1 MTRNISNIVEQNLC
15 CSCGACGVSCSTL
28 AITTELRDGMFV
40 PVVDTKKCTD
50 CGMCSRV
57 CPSAKVDV
65 ITTYPN
71 LDLDQKG
78 EYDCYTI
85 KSQNREILQCAT
97 SGGAISTLIAYLLS
111 SGLYKTAYVLIYEN
125 YNGSQAK
132 LSAVNNELDVIKAAK
147 SKYIP
152 ASIENVIADIKS
164 KSIDKSIVVATPCQ
178 LLAIKKYLALHKTYN
193 PDILFLGLFCDMTMN
208 YHIYDYFEKRYGKY
222 DVLHFRDKL
231 ISGWPGNVLIEQ
243 NGRKID
249 IPREERMQQ
258 KERFR
263 VNRCR
268 YCFDKLNMLSD
279 ISFGDCYIA
288 GNNDSEGQSSVMVR
302 SEKGKMIFDK
312 ARHLFHCTS
321 VSFKRICQS
330 QHLDEKRINLTRDMQ
345 NGPYTN
351 IPFEYGKPVEKEET
365 IKVPSM
371 NKLQKIGKFICRFIR
386 RVLIGPQLSEYIYI
400 DNVGFTNKGDQ
411 LMIQSVVEQV
421 RRIKPKSEIVVRHE
435 VFFQNPSYCIANH
448 LLPLHKRKSGIKGWR
463 QRFAIS
469 FILNKQ
475 WLITPDMIDIILDCR
490 GYHLGD
496 PWIKSED
503 YWTYL
508 QSYYASFSKKGR
520 RLFLLPQALGPFTN
534 EWSRKAM
541 QLVYSE
547 ADAIYAREGVSY
559 NYAAKVLNNTDKLHM
574 EPDFTCLCK
583 PQSSTIVCLPKKS
596 YVLII
601 PNARMIDKTDGE
613 VSSAYMPFMLTLIR
627 HLQEKGENVCFLN
640 HEGVGDVNIMEEMNE
655 LLKTP
660 IPIYSGLSGVEVK
673 AIIKDAKLLIS
684 SRFHGVVSGLSQGVP
699 TLCTSWSHK
708 YKELMR
714 DYQCEAGL
722 IDSLDCSNGVSI
734 LDDALLNPQK
744 YTPKKESIQRIEQKV
759 REMWDN
765 LL

>member
-1 MTRNISNIVEQNLC
+1 MTKNIENIVENNLC
-15 CSCGACGVSCSTL
+15 CSCGACGVLCGTL
-28 AITTELRDGMFV
+28 AITTEFRDGMFL
-40 PVVDTKKCTD
+40 PVIDNEKCIE

-65 ITTYPN
+65 IATYPN
-71 LDLDQKG
+71 LDFEQRG
-78 EYDCYTI
+78 EYNCYTI
-85 KSQNREILQCAT
+85 KSLNHDILYNST
-97 SGGAISTLIAYLLS
+97 SGGAISTIVTYLLS
-111 SGLYKTAYVLIYEN
+111 SGIYQTAYLLNYEN
-125 YNGSQAK
+125 YKGNQAK
-132 LSAVNNELDVIKAAK
+132 LSAVKDELGVKQAAK

-178 LLAIKKYLALHKTYN
+178 LLAIKRYLALSKTYN

-208 YHIYDYFEKRYGKY
+208 YHIYEYFEQKYGKY
-222 DVLHFRDKL
+222 DVFHFRDKF
-231 ISGWPGNVLIEQ
+231 ISGWPGNVLIEK
-243 NGRKID
+243 NGKKID

-288 GNNDSEGQSSVMVR
+288 GINDFEGQSSVIVR
-302 SEKGKMIFDK
+302 TEKGKMIFDK
-312 ARHLFHCTS
+312 VHHLFQCTP
-321 VSFKRICQS
+321 VSFKRICLS
-330 QHLDEKRINLTRDMQ
+330 QHLDEKRINLTRKMC
-345 NGPYTN
+345 NGPYAN
-351 IPFEYGKPVEKEET
+351 IPFEYGLPVVKVET
-365 IKVPSM
+365 TKVPPM
-371 NKLQKIGKFICRFIR
+371 NKLQKLCNYICRITR
-386 RVLIGPQLSEYIYI
+386 RVLIGPQLPEYIYI

-421 RRIKPKSEIVVRHE
+421 RRIRPKSVMVVRHD
-435 VFFQNPSYCIANH
+435 VFYQNPSYCIANH
-448 LLPLHKRKSGIKGWR
+448 LLPLQKRRKGLKGWR

-475 WLITPDMIDIILDCR
+475 WLVTPDMIDIILDCR
-490 GYHLGD
+490 GYHLGE
-496 PWIKSED
+496 PWITEEG
-503 YWTYL
+503 YVTYL
-508 QSYYASFSKKGR
+508 RSYYESFSKKGR
-520 RLFLLPQALGPFTN
+520 RLVLLPQALGPFIN
-534 EWSRKAM
+534 DWSKSAM

-547 ADAIYAREGVSY
+547 ADAVYAREDVSY
-559 NYAAKVLNNTDKLHM
+559 NYAAKVLNNTDKLHVA
-574 EPDFTCLCK
+574 PDFTCLCK
-583 PQSSTIVCLPKKS
+583 PLSPTMVCLPKKS

-601 PNARMIDKTDGE
+601 PNARMIDKTGGG
-613 VSSAYMPFMLTLIR
+613 VSSAYVPFILTLIR

-655 LLKTP
+655 LLKNP

-673 AIIKDAKLLIS
+673 AIIKEAKLLIS
-684 SRFHGVVSGLSQGVP
+684 SRFHGVVSGLSQCVP

-708 YKELMR
+708 YVELMR
-714 DYQCEAGL
+714 DYQCEACL
-722 IDSLDCSNGVSI
+722 LDSLDGTKGVSVI
-734 LDDALLNPQK
+734 DDALLNPQK
-744 YTPKKESIQRIEQKV
+744 YTPSKESIQHIEQKV